1 MLAAIIL
8 AAVIDICFIL
18 DTFVF
23 VPKGVDKFS
32 RQHILDGD
40 KTGALTKALKM
51 SCTKIKKGQVWR
63 LVTQVFLH
71 VARPYRIQYRRAA
84 DSRLC
89 FRLDPRQR

>member
-51 SCTKIKKGQVWR
+51 SCTKIKKGQV
-63 LVTQVFLH
+63 
-71 VARPYRIQYRRAA
+71 
-84 DSRLC
+84 
-89 FRLDPRQR
+89 